1 MKSLCD
7 SSANLPFLR
16 GLSGPLH
23 EIILYIRNC
32 PSFEN
37 FAVWRGLL
45 TPLEFLFSLK
55 VSRPH
60 SFKPATQH
68 HTSADLHAQAKYRSQ
83 TRKTSAEHTLVL
95 ALYQKLIPSLKCTMT
110 KHTAFQKGHLH
121 STILGHMEIIKPAC
135 KAVRISKA
143 IYLPQCSAQPRLT
156 QPSYQRNPVLWAE
169 PIKLKR
175 RVRCIVCTR
184 PDTHADLS
192 CGILLHSTVSHD
204 FSSSE
209 TWTSVKMTL
218 GHHHHPCTWAQTT
231 DKWKQ

>member
-1 MKSLCD
+1 
-7 SSANLPFLR
+7 
-16 GLSGPLH
+16 
-23 EIILYIRNC
+23 
-32 PSFEN
+32 
-37 FAVWRGLL
+37 
-45 TPLEFLFSLK
+45 
-55 VSRPH
+55 
-60 SFKPATQH
+60 
-68 HTSADLHAQAKYRSQ
+68 
-83 TRKTSAEHTLVL
+83 
-95 ALYQKLIPSLKCTMT
+95 
-110 KHTAFQKGHLH
+110 
-121 STILGHMEIIKPAC
+121 MEIIKPAC

-175 RVRCIVCTR
+175 RVRYIVCTR

-218 GHHHHPCTWAQTT
+218 GHHHHPCTWP
-231 DKWKQ
+231 KQLTNESSRSSHMQHVWLHFISFDLSTAIVNNALFGYYQHHSKYALYDVCSALVKVFLCSV